1 MQDSYDKHPPVN
13 RSLDRYWKSEVS
25 AGSEEG
31 LTVEY
36 RWAERPVVVFCLV
49 FQHVKMEIR
58 LGENTFDEINISD
71 CDEFEHCDTHA
82 EVIESMVTQIYS
94 GISMVTGRTLSSS
107 SNLLIVPLLVMSA
120 VNVGI
125 ILTFEVFIVCKA
137 VRSTPSRRHVFLS
150 QALLLGLLLGSSLG
164 FVYAVEP
171 SGTACVVIRLGTGVA
186 YALIYSALLVKQVFL
201 ISLNTG
207 VYLPAAYQALLFSFC
222 LLVQIVIGVQWLVLV
237 PLCQYQAHHHIF
249 SLFYIVFLIIFVT
262 CIALRFRTI
271 EENFSESFYIS
282 IVMIFTIII
291 WIFWV
296 VSASR
301 VQNSQQNACIGKR

>member
-1 MQDSYDKHPPVN
+1 M
-13 RSLDRYWKSEVS
+13 S

-36 RWAERPVVVFCLV
+36 KWSERAVGIFYIVIH
-49 FQHVKMEIR
+49 QDKMEIR
-58 LGENTFDEINISD
+58 LDENTFDEVIISD
-71 CDEFEHCDTHA
+71 CDEFEHRDTHA

-94 GISMVTGRTLSSS
+94 GISLVTGRTLSSS
-107 SNLLIVPLLVMSA
+107 SDLLIVPLLVMSA

-137 VRSTPSRRHVFLS
+137 VRSTPSRRHLFLS

-164 FVYAVEP
+164 FAFALEP
-171 SGTACVVIRLGTGVA
+171 SGAACAVIRLGTGVA

-222 LLVQIVIGVQWLVLV
+222 LLVQIVIGVEWLVLV
-237 PLCQYQAHHHIF
+237 PPCQYQAHHHIF
-249 SLFYIVFLIIFVT
+249 SLFYIVFLIIFVS
-262 CIALRFRTI
+262 CIALKFRNI
-271 EENFSESFYIS
+271 KENFSESFYIS

-296 VSASR
+296 INVTLMPSSHY
-301 VQNSQQNACIGKR
+301 NG